1 MELTLLTAYVNAAM
15 RKASYEIL
23 AENEGFFARIDGLDG
38 VWANAEDLETCR
50 EELRSVLEEWIV
62 LGLRM
67 GHHIPELEG
76 ISLNIQE
83 VA

>member
-1 MELTLLTAYVNAAM
+1 MLTAYVNAAM
-15 RKASYEIL
+15 RKATYEVL
-23 AENEGFFARIDGLDG
+23 PESEGFYGRIDGLDG
-38 VWANAEDLETCR
+38 VWANAETLEACR
-50 EELRSVLEEWIV
+50 EELHEVLEEWLV

-67 GHHIPELEG
+67 GHHIPEVDG

>member
-1 MELTLLTAYVNAAM
+1 MLTTYVNAAM

-23 AENEGFFARIDGLDG
+23 AENEGFFGRIDGLDG
-38 VWANAEDLETCR
+38 VWANAEDLESCR

-62 LGLRM
+62 LGLRL
-67 GHHIPELEG
+67 GHNIPEIEG
-76 ISLNIQE
+76 ILLNIQE